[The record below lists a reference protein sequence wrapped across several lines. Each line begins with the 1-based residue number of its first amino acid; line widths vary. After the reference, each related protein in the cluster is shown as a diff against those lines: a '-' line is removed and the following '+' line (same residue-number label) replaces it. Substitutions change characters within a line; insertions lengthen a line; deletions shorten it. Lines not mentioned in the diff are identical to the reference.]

1 MRIFIEQMLSSDG
14 KYYKTDV
21 ATTNNFSAL
30 SFKLVELQDI
40 KIS

>member
-14 KYYKTDV
+14 KYYKTDI
-21 ATTNNFSAL
+21 ATTQQLFPL

>member
-30 SFKLVELQDI
+30 SFKQVELQDI